1 MHIRESQQTEIS
13 KLVDIWYEASLDAHD
28 FIAPNYWREQQ
39 VVMKEKYLPLSE
51 TYVISEGNGIVGF
64 VSLVD
69 DYLAAL
75 FIDVNVQGEG
85 YGKALLNF
93 VKDQRD
99 FIQLTVYKKNQNA
112 VDFYLKNHFSIKE
125 QSIDQNTSE
134 EEYVMHWIKN

>member
-1 MHIRESQQTEIS
+1 MKIRESHQVDLDY
-13 KLVDIWYEASLDAHD
+13 LVDIWYEASLDAHD

-125 QSIDQNTSE
+125 QSIDHQTSE

>member
-1 MHIRESQQTEIS
+1 MKIRESHQVDLDY
-13 KLVDIWYEASLDAHD
+13 LVDIWYEASLDAHD

>member
-1 MHIRESQQTEIS
+1 MHIRESHQADLDY
-13 KLVDIWYEASLDAHD
+13 LVDIWYEASIDAHD
-28 FIAPNYWREQQ
+28 FIAPDYWREQQ

-69 DYLAAL
+69 NYLAAL

-125 QSIDQNTSE
+125 QSIDQQTSE

>member
-1 MHIRESQQTEIS
+1 MHIRENYQADLDY
-13 KLVDIWYEASLDAHD
+13 LVNIWYEASIDAHD
-28 FIAPNYWREQQ
+28 FIAPDYWREQQ

-75 FIDVNVQGEG
+75 FIDLNVQGEG

-125 QSIDQNTSE
+125 QSIDQQTSE
-134 EEYVMHWIKN
+134 EEYVMTWFKE

>member
-1 MHIRESQQTEIS
+1 MKIRESH
-13 KLVDIWYEASLDAHD
+13 KADVNYLVDIWYEASLDSHD
-28 FIAPNYWREQQ
+28 FISPDYWRKQQ
-39 VVMKEKYLPLSE
+39 GVMKEKYLPLSE

-125 QSIDQNTSE
+125 QSIDQQTSE
-134 EEYVMHWIKN
+134 EEYVMTWFKG

>member
-13 KLVDIWYEASLDAHD
+13 KLVDIWYEASIDSHD
-28 FIAPNYWREQQ
+28 FIAPDYWRTQQ
-39 VVMKEKYLPLSE
+39 AAMKEKYLPTSE

-69 DYLAAL
+69 NYLAAL

-125 QSIDQNTSE
+125 QSIDQQTSE